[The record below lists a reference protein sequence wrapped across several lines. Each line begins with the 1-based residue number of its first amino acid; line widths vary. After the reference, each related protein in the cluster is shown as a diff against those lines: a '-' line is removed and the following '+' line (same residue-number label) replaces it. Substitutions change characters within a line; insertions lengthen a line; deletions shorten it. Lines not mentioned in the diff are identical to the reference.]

1 MRCETALPWLVAL
14 QDDQVTSAWRD
25 ALLRHLDRCP
35 SCRADERAL
44 RAVTPRAERVVP
56 ARWRARLDGLTVA
69 TLLAA
74 GARPDATS
82 AQPPA

>member
-14 QDDQVTSAWRD
+14 QDDQVTTAWRA
-25 ALLRHLDRCP
+25 ALLRHLHRCP
-35 SCRADERAL
+35 SCRAGERAL
-44 RAVTPRAERVVP
+44 RAATPRPERVIP

-69 TLLAA
+69 SLVAVGAAHEAA
-74 GARPDATS
+74 G

>member
-14 QDDQVTSAWRD
+14 QDDQVTTAWRA

-44 RAVTPRAERVVP
+44 RAATPRPGRAVP
-56 ARWRARLDGLTVA
+56 ARWRARLDALTVA
-69 TLLAA
+69 SLLAV
-74 GARPDATS
+74 GAAHDTPG